1 MAALFTDDL
10 ERLLAQAVSSRMKIL
25 GVFSADMLPFV
36 NEISQ
41 QCCGKPTSSSSS
53 SSSGSS
59 KSTSSCCCCC
69 FAVNTDPSH
78 RPGKHWVL
86 FIGCRTAS
94 ANANEA
100 FHLEYFDSYGMPM
113 ELYRDLYDS
122 CLHKGLLPLI
132 KQYNTVMLQD
142 VKTSVCGHYC
152 VLFANLRA
160 SGRSFA
166 AAVRSLSS
174 CAAST
179 LDRDNLV
186 VRRVY
191 AMVNRA
197 RSNSSSSNSL
207 RLSLCHSGI
216 CPRQCCCS
224 CTT

>member
-1 MAALFTDDL
+1 
-10 ERLLAQAVSSRMKIL
+10 MKIL
-25 GVFSADMLPFV
+25 GVFSADMLPSV
-36 NEISQ
+36 NEIIQ
-41 QCCGKPTSSSSS
+41 QCCAKPTTT
-53 SSSGSS
+53 SSGCCC
-59 KSTSSCCCCC
+59 CCCCC

-94 ANANEA
+94 ANQNEA

-113 ELYRDLYDS
+113 ELYRDLHDS

-174 CAAST
+174 CAASA

-191 AMVNRA
+191 TMVNRSSSS
-197 RSNSSSSNSL
+197 SNSSSSSSCCNSL
-207 RLSLCHSGI
+207 RLSLCLSGI
-216 CPRQCCCS
+216 CPRQCCGS

>member
-1 MAALFTDDL
+1 MTALFTDEL
-10 ERLLAQAVSSRMKIL
+10 ERLLAQAVSGRMKML
-25 GVFSADMLPFV
+25 GVFSADVLPIV
-36 NEISQ
+36 NEIRS
-41 QCCGKPTSSSSS
+41 CSSSTISNS
-53 SSSGSS
+53 
-59 KSTSSCCCCC
+59 CC

-86 FIGCRTAS
+86 FIGCRTSS
-94 ANANEA
+94 ANANES

-160 SGRSFA
+160 TGRSFA
-166 AAVRSLSS
+166 AAVRNLSS

-179 LDRDNLV
+179 LDRDNFV

-191 AMVNRA
+191 AMADRTN
-197 RSNSSSSNSL
+197 SSTSSSSSSNSL
-207 RLSLCHSGI
+207 RLSLFHSGI
-216 CPRQCCCS
+216 RLRQCCCN
-224 CTT
+224 CTSSSK